1 MPPIAFFSE
10 TNCAGRPRLNQDAP
24 RLFDSQLCRGNSL
37 MRGYEMRSPVL
48 LPARF
53 IMLAAERPL
62 FAPADRI
69 HSRGGNAERDQVIL
83 CGLGGGVTETNV
95 VFRGTTLIAMAFDG
109 YANLRVRPQ
118 KLGRLGQII
127 ACIGANIGLVKVE
140 ESVLH
145 ILLE

>member
-1 MPPIAFFSE
+1 M
-10 TNCAGRPRLNQDAP
+10 G
-24 RLFDSQLCRGNSL
+24 
-37 MRGYEMRSPVL
+37 GYEMRSPVL

-62 FAPADRI
+62 FAPTDRV
-69 HSRGGNAERDQVIL
+69 HSRRGNAERDQIIL
-83 CGLGGGVTETNV
+83 GSLGAAFTEADV